1 MDLGR
6 TGIWSAELRFGERDA
21 VRTAAAELEH
31 LGYGALWVPG
41 GVGGEVFAECRD
53 LLEATEHTVVAT
65 GILNLWMHTAHEA
78 ATEHAALTT
87 EHPGRFLLGIGVS
100 HSALVDTEDSP
111 RYSDA
116 RPIAATAAFLDGLDA
131 AEPPVPVGERVL
143 AALGPR
149 MLELAAARTAGVH
162 PYLVPPEHSA
172 IAREAVGP
180 GKVVAPCLH
189 AVLDTDPT
197 TARETARQ
205 MLTVYLTLPNY
216 VNSWRRLGFSEDDVA
231 GPGSDRLVD
240 AVVAWGDEAAIAA
253 RVQAHL
259 DAGASHVCVQVAKT
273 AADDTMPLDAW
284 RRLAPALNS

>member
-6 TGIWSAELRFGERDA
+6 TGIWSAELRFGERST
-21 VRTAAAELEH
+21 VRTAAAELER

-41 GVGGEVFAECRD
+41 GVGGQVFAECRD
-53 LLEATEHTVVAT
+53 LLDATVTTVVAT

-78 ATEHAALTT
+78 ATEHAALTAA
-87 EHPGRFLLGIGVS
+87 HPGRFLLGIGVS
-100 HSALVDTEDSP
+100 HSALVDTEDAP
-111 RYSDA
+111 RYSNSK
-116 RPIAATAAFLDGLDA
+116 PIMATNAFLDGLDA
-131 AEPPVPVGERVL
+131 ADPPVPVHERAL

-149 MLELAAARTAGVH
+149 MLEVAAERTAGVH

-180 GKVVAPCLH
+180 DKIVAPCLH
-189 AVLDTDPT
+189 AVLDTNPA
-197 TARETARQ
+197 TAREAARQ
-205 MLTVYLTLPNY
+205 MLAIYLTLPNY
-216 VNSWRRLGFSEDDVA
+216 VNSWRRLGFTEDDVA
-231 GPGSDRLVD
+231 APGSDRLVD
-240 AVVAWGDEAAIAA
+240 AVVAWGDEAAVAA

-273 AADDTMPLDAW
+273 AADDTLPLEAW